1 MEDIA
6 NIGDNY
12 QLCKNKDDNFHLM
25 NSILS
30 RIQEIAQKEGIT
42 ITALERL
49 IGASKGVLSRAISNG
64 TDIQSKWIKLVVEN
78 YPQYSSRWI
87 LTGEGSM
94 LRDIKEKQYHQYNIN
109 KEDLREAASIYRC
122 SDESII
128 YKMYTDE
135 REERH
140 RVQKEKEELI
150 KKIAI
155 LEDRLKGNESPVPTV
170 KAVSSVKSS
179 LKKKNVTSANVQS
192 NK

>member
-12 QLCKNKDDNFHLM
+12 QLCKNKEDNFHLM
-25 NSILS
+25 GNILY
-30 RIQEIAQKEGIT
+30 RIQKIAQNEGVT

-64 TDIQSKWIKLVVEN
+64 TDIQSKWVQLIVEN

-87 LTGEGSM
+87 LTGKGTM
-94 LRDIKEKQYHQYNIN
+94 LRNIEQENAKQEVLSEPTAIYN
-109 KEDLREAASIYRC
+109 KPD
-122 SDESII
+122 DSII
-128 YKMYTDE
+128 YRMYTDE

-150 KKIAI
+150 RKIAI
-155 LEDRLKGNESPVPTV
+155 LEDRLKENDSSVPTV
-170 KAVSSVKSS
+170 KAVSSAKSPS
-179 LKKKNVTSANVQS
+179 RKKPATSASVQS
-192 NK
+192 NE